1 MQGRFLKFYMK
12 IKTKKVN
19 ILPPPT
25 TWLRRAKLFLI
36 LLAGLAITWVS
47 CKKETDI
54 IGIDVQPPNDL
65 IGVEFQDTTTLIT
78 KTIPADSLRTD
89 ETLITTGDVLIGS
102 YTDPIFG
109 LTHASLYTQL
119 ALTTNSVSFG
129 TNPQVDSVVLS
140 IVYNSSYYGRT
151 YKAPQTVKVYKLTQA
166 FNSDSAYF
174 SNTSMSK
181 ESTDLANGYT
191 FTPRP
196 SDSVLVSGQKLKP
209 QLRIPLDNSFG
220 HALLTEGAPYYT
232 TNDVFLTYLKGIY
245 ITTEGTFPANTEGN
259 ILYFKAGD
267 SYSKLTVYYNDSLSY
282 DFKLKDVERFNRFEH
297 DYTPSNITPD
307 LAAQLGPNP
316 PAQNANLFI
325 QSMAGLKAKIEM
337 PYLTNWP
344 NKERIVINKA
354 ELVIKLNTSA
364 MYQLDSFAAPSKLV
378 LIGIS
383 DTGTDYIL
391 PDAGSNERPGYY
403 GGSLDTVN
411 YEYRINISRYVQQ
424 VLSGAKPNNG
434 MHLVASSAQI
444 NGNRVVIGGGAAT
457 GNMYQMKLNI
467 AYTKLP

>member
-1 MQGRFLKFYMK
+1 MK

-19 ILPPPT
+19 TLPPST
-25 TWLRRAKLFLI
+25 NWLRRAKLFLL
-36 LLAGLAITWVS
+36 LLAGISITWIS
-47 CKKETDI
+47 CKKETDV
-54 IGIDVQPPNDL
+54 IGVDVQPPNDL

-78 KTIPADSLRTD
+78 KTISADSLRTD
-89 ETLITTGDVLIGS
+89 ETLIVAGDVLIGS
-102 YTDPIFG
+102 YIDPVFGRTD
-109 LTHASLYTQL
+109 ASLYTQL
-119 ALTTNSVSFG
+119 RLTTFNPSFG
-129 TNPQVDSVVLS
+129 TGTPQVDSVVLS
-140 IVYNSSYYGRT
+140 IAYNPKYYGRN
-151 YKAPQTVKVYKLTQA
+151 YKAPQTIKVHKLTQA
-166 FNSDSAYF
+166 FASDSAYF
-174 SNTSMSK
+174 SNASMSK
-181 ESTDLANGYT
+181 DPIDLANGYT

-196 SDSVLVSGQKLKP
+196 SDSVLVGGTKQKP

-220 HALLTEGAPYYT
+220 QALLTQPTSYYANNAT
-232 TNDVFLTYLKGIY
+232 FLTYLNGIH
-245 ITTEGTFPANTEGN
+245 ITTESTPLANTEGN

-282 DFKLKDVERFNRFEH
+282 DFALSNVERFNHFAH
-297 DYTPSNITPD
+297 TYTSADMD
-307 LAAQLGPNP
+307 LQAQLGTTP
-316 PAQNANLFI
+316 PAQNQTVFV

-354 ELVIKLNTSA
+354 ELVIKVNTSTI
-364 MYQLDSFAAPSKLV
+364 YQLDSFAAPEKLV

-411 YEYRINISRYVQQ
+411 YEYRINIGRYVQQ

-434 MHLVASSAQI
+434 LHLVASSAQI
-444 NGNRVVIGGGAAT
+444 NGNRVVIGGGAP
-457 GNMYQMKLNI
+457 GSPYQMKLNI